1 MSPSAT
7 MWFLDVLIRR
17 ILLKIW
23 KTPLPRI
30 GSFFFLALK
39 PVVWNF
45 CLPPSGIESNYT
57 LTLLMHAY
65 EVCLQASSR
74 PPPSYPRNA
83 HFKSSLKAGFIFLS
97 GASETSFGC
106 FLKYFRHWLRC
117 APSCCSLLLRFGR
130 FPPLALANRSLLA
143 DVKHYRCNSAGM
155 SPQTPDSKNE
165 MGEIY
170 LAAMGLIS
178 LVNSSG
184 EGLKVTDVHLCVKVL
199 HSRFNF

>member
-23 KTPLPRI
+23 KTPQPRI

-130 FPPLALANRSLLA
+130 F
-143 DVKHYRCNSAGM
+143 
-155 SPQTPDSKNE
+155 SPF
-165 MGEIY
+165 
-170 LAAMGLIS
+170 
-178 LVNSSG
+178 SSG
-184 EGLKVTDVHLCVKVL
+184 KPIFACWRKTPPVQQWGNVATDTGFKKRNGRDLPGSDGLNQPREFVWRGLRSNRCSCMCKSPALTL
-199 HSRFNF
+199 